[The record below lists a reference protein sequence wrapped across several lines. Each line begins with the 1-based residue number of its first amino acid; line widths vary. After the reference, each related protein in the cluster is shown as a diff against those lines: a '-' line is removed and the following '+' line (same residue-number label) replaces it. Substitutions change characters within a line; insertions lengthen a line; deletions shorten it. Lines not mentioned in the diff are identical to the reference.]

1 MQYDIVLKKLFFTN
15 LTPRVRGGLWGKNIC
30 YHVASFCDSK
40 KCGLHHD
47 NVLKMLNFDLLTPSP
62 RVLEE
67 IEGSAG
73 KTFATMLQHFVIPI
87 NLICNM
93 SMF

>member
-1 MQYDIVLKKLFFTN
+1 MQYAHVLKK
-15 LTPRVRGGLWGKNIC
+15 I
-30 YHVASFCDSK
+30 
-40 KCGLHHD
+40 
-47 NVLKMLNFDLLTPSP
+47 NFDLLTPSP

-67 IEGSAG
+67 MEGSAG
-73 KTFATMLQHFVIPI
+73 KTFATMLQHFVIPV